1 MGVFLVVLGGIF
13 WAVSGVLAEYLFE
26 NHYSVEWVSFY
37 RLFCTGILLIIVSL
51 KRFEWQIFTQKSHL
65 LSLLIYAFFGLLLT
79 QYGYFKAI
87 FYTDAGTATM
97 IQYSAPLMIMLFLC
111 FKNKILPKKLEVLA
125 LILILSALFLIAT
138 GGNLS
143 EFKISFWG
151 IFWALAGAFGVAF
164 YSLCARNIIEKY
176 GIFLL
181 MGWASLIASG
191 ILLILLLG
199 KIPSY
204 DFDLKGYLALAGII
218 FIGTIGAF
226 CLYLKGVEY
235 IGALRASMIACIE
248 PVAAAF
254 MSYFFLKTQYS
265 FLELFAFSLII
276 ISVFLNA
283 MKVKPKID

>member
-51 KRFEWQIFTQKSHL
+51 KRFEVQILTQKSTL
-65 LSLLIYAFFGLLLT
+65 FSLFIYAFFGLLLT

-111 FKNKILPKKLEVLA
+111 FKNKILPKTLEIFA

-143 EFKISFWG
+143 EFKTSFWG
-151 IFWALAGAFGVAF
+151 LFWALGAALGITF

-181 MGWASLIASG
+181 MGWASLMASG

-254 MSYFFLKTQYS
+254 MSHFFLKTQYS

-276 ISVFLNA
+276 VSVFLNA

>member
-1 MGVFLVVLGGIF
+1 MGVFLVVLGGVF

-97 IQYSAPLMIMLFLC
+97 IQYSAPLIIMLFLC
-111 FKNKILPKKLEVLA
+111 FKDKVLPKKLEFLA
-125 LILILSALFLIAT
+125 LSLILIGLFLIAT

-143 EFKISFWG
+143 DFKMSFWG
-151 IFWALAGAFGVAF
+151 ILWALAGAFGVAF
-164 YSLCARNIIEKY
+164 YSLCARGIIEKY

-191 ILLILLLG
+191 ILFISLLG
-199 KIPSY
+199 QIPFY
-204 DFDLKGYLALAGII
+204 AFELKAYAAMAGII

-254 MSYFFLKTQYS
+254 MSYFFLKTHYG